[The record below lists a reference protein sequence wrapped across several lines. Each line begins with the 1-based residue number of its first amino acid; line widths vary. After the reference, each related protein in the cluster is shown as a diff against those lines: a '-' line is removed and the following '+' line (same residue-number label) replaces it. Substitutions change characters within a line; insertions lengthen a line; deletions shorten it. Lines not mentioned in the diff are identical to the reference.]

1 MPQDVWLDCD
11 PGHDDALAIVL
22 ACHSPEHLRLLGIST
37 IHGNQSLP
45 KTTANALRVLHACGA
60 ARVPVVPGA
69 PKPLLRP
76 AMACPEVHGE
86 SGLDTL
92 PGSHTLPD
100 ASQGAATHSPAVVC
114 MADAVRAGAVLVCTG
129 ALTNAALLLSVYPEL
144 AVAQTRIVFMG
155 GSLGE
160 GNTGAVAEFNIQLD
174 PEAAQLVITSGVT
187 CVMVPLQVTHTAIVT
202 PEVLA
207 RVRGGTH
214 DAPATRFREIMAS
227 LLLFFSDTYAREFGF
242 AHGPPLHDPVAVAY
256 VIDPA
261 CFETQLM
268 RIDVEC
274 TSTLAAG
281 QTVWD
286 RWKQSGRPPNVRVAT
301 KVDVPR
307 FWGLMLAAIARA
319 DAASPL
325 NVESATPGAAAYA
338 EDAAAPG

>member
-22 ACHSPEHLRLLGIST
+22 ACHSPELRLLGVST
-37 IHGNQSLP
+37 VHGNQSLP

-60 ARVPVVPGA
+60 RVPVVPGA

-76 AMACPEVHGE
+76 AVACPEVHGE

-92 PGSHTLPD
+92 PGSHSMPE

-160 GNTGAVAEFNIQLD
+160 GNTGAVAEFNIPLD

-214 DAPATRFREIMAS
+214 DAPATRFRETIAS

-242 AHGPPLHDPVAVAY
+242 THGPPLHDPVAVAY

-274 TSTLAAG
+274 ASTLAAG

-301 KVDVPR
+301 KVDVSR
-307 FWGLMLAAIARA
+307 FWGLMLDAIARA
-319 DAASPL
+319 DGASPL
-325 NVESATPGAAAYA
+325 NVESAMPGVAASA
-338 EDAAAPG
+338 EDAVAPG